1 MLRIGYGEGN
11 FENLRKDKCL
21 FIDKTHFI
29 PKMEPIKKFF
39 FIRPRRFGKSLWL
52 SLLKSYYDINA
63 KDKFDTLFAD
73 LYIQKNPTELR
84 NTYLT
89 LYLNF
94 SGIRGDD
101 FSKLQ
106 KSFDY
111 SVNLYVD
118 SFIQSYKK
126 FLPHDSLE
134 RYRAI
139 VGNLTAADIVGFIL
153 NEVEKTSYKIYV
165 LIDEYDHF
173 VNTLVAEGRD
183 ATPLFISRESGGE
196 RSGFVRHFYEKLKIG
211 SDSGVMERFF
221 MTGVSPIM
229 LDELSSGFNIM
240 TNMTTDKRFNEMLG
254 FSRDEVNSIL
264 DRIPP
269 EKYESNPREQVL
281 YDLQHYYDGYLFSPG
296 TDTTLFNTDMVLYFV
311 EKFQSYGYPEEIL
324 DMNVKTDYEKLQ
336 GRIVGVSG
344 REELQRT
351 IENIV
356 NENTIRFNLVERFT
370 FKHRFGHEELNSL
383 LFYLGLLTKSKK
395 PFTYVVPNH
404 VVRKLFWEYLQMFLR
419 IEKNI
424 AFDSVLLHDTIADM
438 AESGKIEKLHILISE
453 FYQKK
458 LSNYDFSN
466 HSEKHVKFML
476 VAYFTLSGIYN
487 IISERELP
495 GGKRIDLL
503 YEGNPAYDDYIKY
516 NYIMELKYINKEKE
530 SQGKE
535 IREKAI
541 EQVKEYYNIYTENFQ
556 RKNKKTKALLIMV
569 KYTKE
574 SELIE
579 IV

>member
-1 MLRIGYGEGN
+1 
-11 FENLRKDKCL
+11 
-21 FIDKTHFI
+21 
-29 PKMEPIKKFF
+29 
-39 FIRPRRFGKSLWL
+39 
-52 SLLKSYYDINA
+52 
-63 KDKFDTLFAD
+63 
-73 LYIQKNPTELR
+73 
-84 NTYLT
+84 
-89 LYLNF
+89 
-94 SGIRGDD
+94 
-101 FSKLQ
+101 
-106 KSFDY
+106 
-111 SVNLYVD
+111 
-118 SFIQSYKK
+118 
-126 FLPHDSLE
+126 
-134 RYRAI
+134 
-139 VGNLTAADIVGFIL
+139 
-153 NEVEKTSYKIYV
+153 
-165 LIDEYDHF
+165 
-173 VNTLVAEGRD
+173 
-183 ATPLFISRESGGE
+183 
-196 RSGFVRHFYEKLKIG
+196 
-211 SDSGVMERFF
+211 
-221 MTGVSPIM
+221 
-229 LDELSSGFNIM
+229 
-240 TNMTTDKRFNEMLG
+240 
-254 FSRDEVNSIL
+254 
-264 DRIPP
+264 
-269 EKYESNPREQVL
+269 
-281 YDLQHYYDGYLFSPG
+281 
-296 TDTTLFNTDMVLYFV
+296 
-311 EKFQSYGYPEEIL
+311 
-324 DMNVKTDYEKLQ
+324 
-336 GRIVGVSG
+336 
-344 REELQRT
+344 
-351 IENIV
+351 
-356 NENTIRFNLVERFT
+356 
-370 FKHRFGHEELNSL
+370 
-383 LFYLGLLTKSKK
+383 
-395 PFTYVVPNH
+395 
-404 VVRKLFWEYLQMFLR
+404 MFLR